1 MKGKFLFFLLV
12 PAALFFAVSCGSDDE
27 GGEETNV
34 KTQCNSNID
43 CTRDSYCDLENP
55 KQDAELGT
63 LVYYCKIRQ
72 LCATQA
78 DCPIS
83 WKCKISEGFCI
94 TSKEASTV
102 LCSADTDC
110 HDPSYP
116 KCNLATGEC
125 ESYDGRINDNET
137 ELPDSDYT
145 DPEENDKDNY
155 NDNDEPE
162 KNDSDTSEHGGD
174 DSDVINDI
182 PLGKNLLTED
192 FEDGGTK
199 WTITPASEENPCWE
213 IGTPT
218 TGPGEAHGGDNAAAT
233 ILAGNYPDNCKDLLH
248 YKDSMKIPPAG
259 VPEISFYAWVD
270 IVGNGYSPFDYVEVL
285 VKKESDLWET
295 ITGIY
300 LSADTPS
307 TLSAL
312 DNHRTKITK
321 ELGTAYYK
329 FTGDLSAYKG
339 KNVEI
344 GFRFVSD
351 SSDNKEGFY
360 LDDISI
366 DY

>member
-1 MKGKFLFFLLV
+1 LFFLLV

-55 KQDAELGT
+55 KQDENLGT
-63 LVYYCKIRQ
+63 LVYYCKKRQ

-110 HDPSYP
+110 QDPSYP

-125 ESYDGRINDNET
+125 ESRDGRTNDDET
-137 ELPDSDYT
+137 ELPDSGHT
-145 DPEENDKDNY
+145 DPDENDEDSL
-155 NDNDEPE
+155 NDNDNEDPE
-162 KNDSDTSEHGGD
+162 KNDNDSPVSDNDT
-174 DSDVINDI
+174 DSAENS
-182 PLGKNLLTED
+182 LGKNIMTED
-192 FEDGGTK
+192 FEDGGSK
-199 WTITPASEENPCWE
+199 WTRVPLTDGVHCWG
-213 IGTPT
+213 IGIPT
-218 TGPGEAHGGDNAAAT
+218 SGPGEAHGGANVAAT
-233 ILAGNYPDNCKDLLH
+233 ELEGNYADNCKDLLH
-248 YKDSMKIPPAG
+248 YNDPITIPSAG
-259 VPEISFYAWVD
+259 VPTISFYAWVN
-270 IVGNGYSPFDYVEVL
+270 IVGNGYSPYDYVEVL
-285 VKKESDLWET
+285 VKKEDDLWDSL
-295 ITGIY
+295 TGIY

-307 TLSAL
+307 PLSAL

-351 SSDNKEGFY
+351 LSDNKEGFY